1 MLSFLIHRPIAVLMS
16 FLGLLILG
24 GATMFLLPISLLPD
38 VPIPEISVQVN
49 YPELSAG
56 DMELYVG
63 QPLRNQLLQ
72 VGKLK
77 DIESNSRNGKLA
89 ISLLFEFGTNTDLAF
104 IEVNEKID
112 QIIGELPREMP
123 RPRVIKA
130 NVADIPVF
138 ALSLIPKDESTNLEL
153 TTLARQVIKRRIEQL
168 PEVAFVDISGW
179 EAAEVVISPDPAKMQ
194 LLQWTE
200 QDIVAII
207 RANELELGNIL
218 LQDDQYQFN
227 VRFPSGLQSVR
238 AIQDLYLNQEG
249 TLLQLKDI
257 ATVEL
262 KSAPSRGS
270 YLYNGKPAIV
280 FLVRKQADARLFDL
294 KSKFA
299 VLLADLRQSY
309 PNLDFAVSND
319 QSEALQVSID
329 NLLSSLRY
337 GTFFAFV
344 ILFLFFWE
352 WRAPILI
359 GIVIPIAL
367 LLAMLGLYLT
377 DISINTISL
386 AGLILGI
393 GLMIDNSIIVIENI
407 RQYRGMGFELAEA
420 CVLGTNEVIRPLI
433 SSALT
438 TCSVFVPLIF
448 LSGIAGSLFFDQ
460 AISICIALGAS
471 LVVAYFFL
479 PTVVRLLGY
488 QKTNEFTVA
497 KEALKSRSML
507 SHSTNLMLQNR
518 WFFLLVLAATTILGS
533 FLLIQLPKESFPS
546 MSRQGFVVQLD
557 WIENISISENEK
569 RVAEF
574 LVEMESAFSAS
585 QVFLGEQ
592 QFLLAKENRGINE
605 VEIYLYTIK
614 DQAFIQA
621 KLRSLIQR
629 NGGIAKVQLSP
640 IKSLFDE
647 VFGAMK
653 PPLVLELRNEVN
665 AKIPSPESVAYLLDS
680 LARRNIAYEI
690 TPTEKQYTINIK
702 REEALRYGVSY
713 QQIYDRIRTLFNQNQ
728 ITQLKMGEQFV
739 PLQLNSA
746 EEGFL
751 DLIQGA
757 VVPNGQGSNL
767 PLANFIEISQKERYK
782 EVRASR
788 GGPAYQL
795 PIDSFSGPFIHE
807 LKSWIGK
814 DKTLSFNFSGQGFE
828 DQQQLLELFWVF
840 LMALVLLYLILA
852 AQFESLFQPLIVL
865 FTVPLSVV
873 GSGLMLVIFEESLN
887 IISLTGMVVM
897 SGIIINDAILK
908 VDMINRI
915 RAKKTLREA
924 IHEAGKRRIRPI
936 IMTSLTTILALTPVL
951 FSTGLGADLQRP
963 LAYAVIGGL
972 VVGTLAS
979 IWVIPVLYSLGQ
991 ELD

>member
-1 MLSFLIHRPIAVLMS
+1 MLPFLIQRPIAVLMS

-24 GATMFLLPISLLPD
+24 GTTMFLLPVSLLPD

-49 YPELSAG
+49 YPELSAA
-56 DMELYVG
+56 DMELYVA

-77 DIESNSRNGKLA
+77 DIESNSRNGKLT

-112 QIIGELPREMP
+112 QVIGQLPREMP

-130 NVADIPVF
+130 NVADVPVF
-138 ALSLIPKDESTNLEL
+138 ALSLIPREESMSLEL

-179 EAAEVVISPDPAKMQ
+179 ETAEVVISPDPAKMQ
-194 LLQWTE
+194 MLQWTE

-207 RANELELGNIL
+207 KANELELGNIL
-218 LQDDQYQFN
+218 LQDNQYQFN

-238 AIQDLYLNQEG
+238 AIQNLYLNQEG

-262 KSAPSRGS
+262 RSSPNRGK
-270 YLYNGKPAIV
+270 YLYNGKPAIA
-280 FLVRKQADARLFDL
+280 FLVRKQADARLFEL
-294 KSKFA
+294 KRKFA
-299 VLLADLRQSY
+299 ALLADLRQSY
-309 PNLDFAVSND
+309 PNLEFAVSND

-329 NLLSSLRY
+329 NLLSSLGY
-337 GTFFAFV
+337 GAFFAFV

-352 WRAPILI
+352 WRAPTLI
-359 GIVIPIAL
+359 GLAIPMAL

-407 RQYRGMGFELAEA
+407 RQYRGMGFELGQA

-438 TCSVFVPLIF
+438 SCSVFVPLVF

-479 PTVVRLLGY
+479 PTVVRLLAN
-488 QKTNEFTVA
+488 QKSDESSVVKKAEKSLSIFT
-497 KEALKSRSML
+497 R
-507 SHSTNLMLQNR
+507 STNLILQNR
-518 WFFLLVLAATTILGS
+518 SLILILLVAPTVLGAYL
-533 FLLIQLPKESFPS
+533 FIQLPKESFPAL
-546 MSRQGFVVQLD
+546 SRQGYVVQLD
-557 WIENISISENEK
+557 WIENISLLENER
-569 RVAEF
+569 RVAKI
-574 LVEMESAFSAS
+574 LLEMNSLLSTS

-592 QFLLAKENRGINE
+592 QFLLTKENQGINE
-605 VEIYLYTIK
+605 AEIYLYTTE
-614 DQAFIQA
+614 DQAIV
-621 KLRSLIQR
+621 KKKMRSLIQQT
-629 NGGIAKVQLSP
+629 GGLAKVQLSP

-647 VFGAMK
+647 VFGTVK
-653 PPLVLELRNEVN
+653 PPLVIELRNESN
-665 AKIPSPESVAYLLDS
+665 AHIPSPESIVPLLDS
-680 LARRNIAYEI
+680 LAQSSIAYEV
-690 TPTEKQYTINIK
+690 TPTEKQYTISII
-702 REEALRYGVSY
+702 REEALRYGISY
-713 QQIYDRIRTLFNQNQ
+713 QQIYDRLKTLFNQNE

-739 PLQLNSA
+739 PLQINSGEA
-746 EEGFL
+746 GFL
-751 DLIQGA
+751 DLIQRTIIS
-757 VVPNGQGSNL
+757 NGQGTSL
-767 PLANFIEISQKERYK
+767 PLANFLEVDQKERYK

-795 PIDSFSGPFIHE
+795 PIDSFSDPLIQDI
-807 LKSWIGK
+807 KRWMAK
-814 DKTLSFNFSGQGFE
+814 DGTLSFAFSGQGFE

-840 LMALVLLYLILA
+840 LMALLLLYLILA

-873 GSGLMLVIFEESLN
+873 GSGLMLMIFKESLN

-915 RAKKTLREA
+915 RTKMTLREA
-924 IHEAGKRRIRPI
+924 IHEAGRRRIRPI

-972 VVGTLAS
+972 VVGTMAS
-979 IWVIPVLYSLGQ
+979 IWVIPALYSLGQ